1 MLITSLDNEK
11 IKKYIK
17 LKEKKYR
24 DLYQQ
29 FIVEGEHLVIEAYRS
44 GLLEEILIDQDEVT
58 VLNAPTITYVTKEIL
73 AKLSTLET
81 PTHIVGICKKKE
93 ENQELGNKL
102 LLLDRIQ
109 DPGNLGTIIRSSKA
123 FGVDTVVL
131 GEGCVDLYN
140 DKVIRSTQGIGFHMN
155 IVSRNLKELI
165 SELKE
170 QDIPIYGTKVEY
182 GEDIRTL
189 TSRDKERYALIMGNE
204 GRGVNPE
211 ILDLCDKY
219 IYIKLNSDVESLNVA
234 IASSILLYEL
244 SRNGDENE

>member
-1 MLITSLDNEK
+1 MLITSLENDK

-44 GLLEEILIDQDEVT
+44 GLLQEILMDQDEVT
-58 VLNAPTITYVTKEIL
+58 VLDAPITYVTKEIL

-81 PTHIVGICKKKE
+81 PTHMIGICKKKE
-93 ENQELGNKL
+93 EDSNLGNKL

-155 IVSRNLKELI
+155 IVSRNLKELVL
-165 SELKE
+165 ELKE
-170 QDIPIYGTKVEY
+170 KDIPVFGTKVEY

-189 TSRDKERYALIMGNE
+189 NYRDKEKYALIMGNE
-204 GRGVNPE
+204 GRGVDSE

-219 IYIKLNSDVESLNVA
+219 IYIELNSDVESLNVA

-244 SRNGDENE
+244 SRRD